1 LLGFDVA
8 NLFLQRVDKTSLKLI
23 LKSNGAQIG
32 RDCDIETG
40 LIFHNCNDYSNLAVG
55 ERCHIGKSC
64 FFDLRNKIIIQN
76 NTVISMQCSFITHI
90 DMSKSILHKAYPSR
104 SEAIVVHQNVYI
116 GARATILMGTEI
128 KENSILAA
136 GSLANACLDSNSL
149 YAGIPA
155 KRVRYIRA

>member
-1 LLGFDVA
+1 MMHQLHLRRIIRFFFSYYNLFQFQARKFLLGFDVA

-40 LIFHNCNDYSNLAVG
+40 LIFHNCNDYSNLAIG

-76 NTVISMQCSFITHI
+76 NTVISMQCSLLR
-90 DMSKSILHKAYPSR
+90 IL
-104 SEAIVVHQNVYI
+104 I
-116 GARATILMGTEI
+116 
-128 KENSILAA
+128 
-136 GSLANACLDSNSL
+136 
-149 YAGIPA
+149 
-155 KRVRYIRA
+155 